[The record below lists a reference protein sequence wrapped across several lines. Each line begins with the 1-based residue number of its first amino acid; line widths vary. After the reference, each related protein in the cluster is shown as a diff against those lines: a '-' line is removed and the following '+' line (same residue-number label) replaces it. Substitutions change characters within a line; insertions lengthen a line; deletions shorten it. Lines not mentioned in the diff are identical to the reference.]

1 MNKKEARK
9 KKFSNLK
16 EALQVK
22 KDIAVKNDQK
32 AYELFRCFV
41 LGEAQTSWDRIV
53 NEMHTKNLW
62 VGVNGRSNKGF
73 CMHS

>member
-32 AYELFRCFV
+32 AYELFHYFIFCEFRT
-41 LGEAQTSWDRIV
+41 QWDKIV
-53 NEMHTKNLW
+53 HET
-62 VGVNGRSNKGF
+62 
-73 CMHS
+73 HSKDP